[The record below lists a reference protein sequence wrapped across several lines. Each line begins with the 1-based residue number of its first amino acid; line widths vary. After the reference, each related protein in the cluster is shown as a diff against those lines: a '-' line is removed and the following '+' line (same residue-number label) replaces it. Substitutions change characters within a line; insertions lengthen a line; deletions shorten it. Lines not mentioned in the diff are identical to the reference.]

1 VTPQLALR
9 ISAYLLVADGVLT
22 LFAAGLVGPLG
33 LALVAGA
40 LGLAWWR
47 AGSGRTS
54 ITEGFASPR
63 GAVRLTLRSRLDRVL
78 VLAVAAGA
86 TAHLVYVAASA
97 LDGFVSL
104 LLLLVLL
111 RLGTARSLGD
121 LRDAGLLSFFM
132 LVAASSVAFGV
143 SLLFAFVGFLAL
155 GTWML
160 MLHHVVSE
168 SERADQDPSTPGI
181 FRLSVAGSLAAI
193 VITSA
198 LFFVIP
204 RVGQASLPIRAELR
218 RMITGF
224 TSQVEL
230 GAIGEIETDTTVV
243 MRVSLPEAGAAASA
257 LPGLRWRGITLDQF
271 DGRGWTAS
279 RPERRALR
287 ASPSGLVRVGAGR
300 GGGRLLTQEIFLE
313 PIGTDVIFAAPRVLG
328 VRLAAP
334 GLLVDDA
341 GGLSVAAPAAR
352 LHYTVESE
360 LEFPGQVTGPPP
372 RPLDAAARER
382 YLQVPPL
389 GERIQA
395 LARRVTAGTADGG
408 EAARRLTA
416 FLSRELRYSLVQART
431 PGVDALEDF
440 LFVRRSGNCEYFA
453 TALAVM
459 LRTVGVPARVV
470 NGFQRGEW
478 NPYGEYLAVRL
489 SDAHSWVEA
498 WIDGAGWV
506 TFDASPRNEA
516 DAGGGRLGLY
526 LDALRMRWYRYVVN
540 WSLKDQV
547 DLASSIRHT
556 ARRWRPEW
564 PTPSAWPRPSASLLI
579 GVSATVALV
588 VAWRWRRG
596 DGMARPRFGRRDVPD
611 FYRRAL
617 RLLARRGV
625 RPEPHETAREFCARI
640 QAELPAW
647 RDAAG
652 ALTSAYERVRF
663 GELPLVGDE
672 RTALAH
678 SLTALRAGR
687 DHTSSSRSR

>member
-1 VTPQLALR
+1 
-9 ISAYLLVADGVLT
+9 
-22 LFAAGLVGPLG
+22 VGPTGLG
-33 LALVAGA
+33 LVAGA
-40 LGLAWWR
+40 LVLAWWR
-47 AGSGRTS
+47 AGAGRVM
-54 ITEGFASPR
+54 E
-63 GAVRLTLRSRLDRVL
+63 RLDRVL
-78 VLAVAAGA
+78 VLAVAAAA
-86 TAHLVYVAASA
+86 TTHLVYIAESA

-143 SLLFAFVGFLAL
+143 SLLFAFVAFLGLAS
-155 GTWML
+155 WML
-160 MLHHVVSE
+160 MLHHVVAE
-168 SERADQDPSTPGI
+168 SERANQDPATPGL

-193 VITSA
+193 LITAA

-204 RVGQASLPIRAELR
+204 RVGQASLPIRAGFT

-243 MRVSLPEAGAAASA
+243 MRVTLPDAGAAAVT
-257 LPGLRWRGITLDQF
+257 LPGLRWRGITLDEF

-287 ASPSGLVRVGAGR
+287 AWPSGLVRVGAPR
-300 GGGRLLTQEIFLE
+300 GTGRLLTQEIFLE
-313 PIGTDVIFAAPRVLG
+313 PIGTDVIFAAPRALS
-328 VRLAAP
+328 VRLSGP

-341 GGLSVAAPAAR
+341 GALSVAAPAAR
-352 LHYTVESE
+352 LHYTVDSE
-360 LEFPGQVTGPPP
+360 LESPKRGAGPPP
-372 RPLDAAARER
+372 RPLDHAARER
-382 YLQVPPL
+382 YLQLPPL
-389 GERIQA
+389 PARIGA
-395 LARRVTAGTADGG
+395 LARRVTAESADGG
-408 EAARRLTA
+408 DAARRLTT
-416 FLSRELRYSLVQART
+416 FLAREFRYSLTQART
-431 PGVDALEDF
+431 PGMDALEDF
-440 LFVRRSGNCEYFA
+440 LFVRRAGNCEYFA

-459 LRTVGVPARVV
+459 LRGVGVPARLV

-498 WIDGAGWV
+498 WVDGEGWV
-506 TFDASPRNEA
+506 TFDPSPRGEPGS
-516 DAGGGRLGLY
+516 AGWGRVGLY

-547 DLASSIRHT
+547 DLAASIRHT

-564 PTPSAWPRPSASLLI
+564 PALGWPRPSAPLLL
-579 GVSATVALV
+579 GVTSAVALV

-596 DGMARPRFGRRDVPD
+596 DGGARPRLGRRDVPH

-625 RPEPHETAREFCARI
+625 RPAPHETAREFCARI
-640 QAELPAW
+640 QAEVPAW
-647 RDAAG
+647 SAAAG
-652 ALTSAYERVRF
+652 SLTLAYERVRF
-663 GELPLVGDE
+663 GGSPLAPDE
-672 RTALAH
+672 RDALAR
-678 SLTALRAGR
+678 SLTTLR
-687 DHTSSSRSR
+687 DS

>member
-9 ISAYLLVADGVLT
+9 IAAYLLVADGVAALC
-22 LFAAGLVGPLG
+22 AAGLVGPWG
-33 LALVAGA
+33 LTLVAAA
-40 LGLAWWR
+40 LALAWWR
-47 AGSGRTS
+47 AGSGRPM
-54 ITEGFASPR
+54 A
-63 GAVRLTLRSRLDRVL
+63 RLDRVL
-78 VLAVAAGA
+78 ALAVAAAA
-86 TAHLVYVAASA
+86 TTHLVYVAESA

-132 LVAASSVAFGV
+132 LVAASSVTFGV
-143 SLLFAFVGFLAL
+143 SLLFAFTGYLAL

-160 MLHHVVSE
+160 ILHHVVSE
-168 SERADQDPSTPGI
+168 SEGANQDPSTPGI
-181 FRLSVAGSLAAI
+181 FSLSVAGSVAAI
-193 VITSA
+193 VVTAA

-204 RVGQASLPIRAELR
+204 RVGQASLPIRAELK

-230 GAIGEIETDTTVV
+230 GAIGEIEGDTTVV
-243 MRVSLPEAGAAASA
+243 MRVTLPEAGAKAAA

-279 RPERRALR
+279 RSERRALR
-287 ASPSGLVRVGAGR
+287 PWPSGLIRVGMSR

-313 PIGTDVIFAAPRVLG
+313 PIGADVIFAAPRVLS
-328 VRLAAP
+328 VRLAGP

-341 GGLSVAAPAAR
+341 GALSVAAPAAR

-360 LEFPGQVTGPPP
+360 LESPWSPASPPA
-372 RPLDAAARER
+372 RPLAAEERER
-382 YLQVPPL
+382 YLRLPPL
-389 GERIQA
+389 GARVTA
-395 LARRVTAGTADGG
+395 LARRVSAGSADDGD
-408 EAARRLTA
+408 AARRLSA
-416 FLSRELRYSLVQART
+416 YLGRELRYSLIQART

-440 LFVRRSGNCEYFA
+440 LFVRRAGNCEYFA

-459 LRTVGVPARVV
+459 LRTIGVPARVV

-478 NPYGEYLAVRL
+478 NPYGEYMAVRL

-506 TFDASPRNEA
+506 TFDPSPRRET

-547 DLASSIRHT
+547 DLAASIRHT
-556 ARRWRPEW
+556 ARRWRPQWASLE
-564 PTPSAWPRPSASLLI
+564 AWPRPSASLVL
-579 GVSATVALV
+579 GLGAVLALV
-588 VAWRWRRG
+588 VVWRRRRG
-596 DGMARPRFGRRDVPD
+596 GHLAGPRGRGRDVPD

-617 RLLARRGV
+617 RALARRGV
-625 RPEPHETAREFCARI
+625 RPAPHETAREFCARVR
-640 QAELPAW
+640 AERPAW
-647 RDAAG
+647 SEAATVV
-652 ALTSAYERVRF
+652 TSAYERVRF
-663 GELPLVGDE
+663 GGAALTADE
-672 RTALAH
+672 RAALGE
-678 SLTALRAGR
+678 SLTALRNF
-687 DHTSSSRSR
+687 

>member
-1 VTPQLALR
+1 MTPQLALR
-9 ISAYLLVADGVLT
+9 IAAYLLVADGVVT
-22 LFAAGLVGPLG
+22 LFLAGLVGPMGLG
-33 LALVAGA
+33 LVAGA
-40 LGLAWWR
+40 LVLAWWR
-47 AGSGRTS
+47 AGSGRQM
-54 ITEGFASPR
+54 
-63 GAVRLTLRSRLDRVL
+63 VRLDRVL
-78 VLAVAAGA
+78 VLAVAAAA
-86 TAHLVYVAASA
+86 TTHLVYVAESA

-111 RLGTARSLGD
+111 RMGTARSLGD
-121 LRDAGLLSFFM
+121 VRDAGLLSFFM

-143 SLLFAFVGFLAL
+143 SLLFAFVSFLAL

-160 MLHHVVSE
+160 MLHHVVAESE
-168 SERADQDPSTPGI
+168 SANQDPATPGL
-181 FRLSVAGSLAAI
+181 FRLSVAGSLAA
-193 VITSA
+193 VLITSA

-204 RVGQASLPIRAELR
+204 RVGQASLPIRAEFK

-243 MRVSLPEAGAAASA
+243 MRVTLPDGGAAAAA

-271 DGRGWTAS
+271 DGRGWTAA

-287 ASPSGLVRVGAGR
+287 AWPSGLVRVGTPR
-300 GGGRLLTQEIFLE
+300 GTGRLLTQEIFLE
-313 PIGTDVIFAAPRVLG
+313 PIGTDVIFAAPRALG

-334 GLLVDDA
+334 GLLLDDA

-352 LHYTVESE
+352 LHYTVDSE
-360 LEFPGQVTGPPP
+360 LESSQRPLGPAP
-372 RPLDAAARER
+372 RPLDQAARER
-382 YLQVPPL
+382 YLQLPSLPARV
-389 GERIQA
+389 GA
-395 LARRVTAGTADGG
+395 LARRVAAASADDGD
-408 EAARRLTA
+408 AARRLTA
-416 FLSRELRYSLVQART
+416 FLTRELRYSLAQAPT
-431 PGVDALEDF
+431 PGADALEDF
-440 LFVRRSGNCEYFA
+440 LFVRRTGNCEYFA

-459 LRTVGVPARVV
+459 LRVVGIPARLV

-498 WIDGAGWV
+498 WIDGEGWV
-506 TFDASPRNEA
+506 SFDPSPRGEGEH
-516 DAGGGRLGLY
+516 AGGGRMGLY
-526 LDALRMRWYRYVVN
+526 FDALRMQWYRYVVN

-547 DLASSIRHT
+547 DLAASIRQT

-564 PTPSAWPRPSASLLI
+564 PTLGGWPRPSASFALA
-579 GVSATVALV
+579 VTSVVALV

-596 DGMARPRFGRRDVPD
+596 DGNTRPRLGGRAVPD

-625 RPEPHETAREFCARI
+625 RPAPHETAREFCARI
-640 QAELPAW
+640 QAEIPAW
-647 RDAAG
+647 SDAAG

-663 GELPLVGDE
+663 GRAPLASDE

-678 SLTALRAGR
+678 SLARLRGSR
-687 DHTSSSRSR
+687 QVTS

>member
-9 ISAYLLVADGVLT
+9 IAAYLLVTDGVLT
-22 LFAAGLVGPLG
+22 LYAAGLVGLLG
-33 LALVAGA
+33 LGLVAIA

-47 AGSGRTS
+47 AGSGR
-54 ITEGFASPR
+54 R
-63 GAVRLTLRSRLDRVL
+63 MDRLDRVL
-78 VLAVAAGA
+78 VLAVAAAA
-86 TAHLVYVAASA
+86 TAHVVYVAESA

-104 LLLLVLL
+104 LVLLVLL

-168 SERADQDPSTPGI
+168 SELAAQDPSTPGI

-193 VITSA
+193 TITSA

-204 RVGQASLPIRAELR
+204 RVGQASLPIRSELR

-243 MRVSLPEAGAAASA
+243 MRVSLPDAGTAASA
-257 LPGLRWRGITLDQF
+257 LPGLRWRGIALDQF

-287 ASPSGLVRVGAGR
+287 TPPWGILRVGTSRGVGR
-300 GGGRLLTQEIFLE
+300 VLTQEIFLE
-313 PIGTDVIFAAPRVLG
+313 PIGTDVIFAAPRVLN
-328 VRLAAP
+328 VRLSAP
-334 GLLVDDA
+334 GLLIDDA
-341 GGLSVAAPAAR
+341 GGLSIGTAGAR

-360 LEFPGQVTGPPP
+360 LESPGRVTPPPP
-372 RPLDAAARER
+372 RPLDDASRER
-382 YLQVPPL
+382 YLQLPPL
-389 GERIQA
+389 GSRIPA
-395 LARRVTAGTADGG
+395 LARRVTAGAEGS
-408 EAARRLTA
+408 EAAGRLTA
-416 FLSRELRYSLVQART
+416 FLARELRYSLIQGRT

-453 TALAVM
+453 TALAIM
-459 LRTVGVPARVV
+459 LRTVGIPARLV

-498 WIDGAGWV
+498 WIEGQGWV
-506 TFDASPRNEA
+506 TFDPSPRAEG
-516 DAGGGRLGLY
+516 DAARGRLGLY

-547 DLASSIRHT
+547 DLASSLRHT

-564 PTPSAWPRPSASLLI
+564 PTLGGWPRPSASLVL
-579 GVSATVALV
+579 GVGAAVALAFV
-588 VAWRWRRG
+588 WRRRRG
-596 DGMARPRFGRRDVPD
+596 DAVVRMRLGRHDVPD

-617 RLLARRGV
+617 RRLARRGI
-625 RPEPHETAREFCARI
+625 RPAPHETAREFCARV
-640 QAELPAW
+640 QAEAPAW
-647 RDAAG
+647 ADAAD
-652 ALTSAYERVRF
+652 ALTQAYERVRF
-663 GELPLVGDE
+663 GGASLVPAD
-672 RTALAH
+672 RATIDA
-678 SLTALRAGR
+678 ALRTLRA
-687 DHTSSSRSR
+687 S

>member
-1 VTPQLALR
+1 VTPLLALR
-9 ISAYLLVADGVLT
+9 VSAYLLVADGVAT
-22 LFAAGLVGPLG
+22 LYAAGLIGPLG
-33 LALVAGA
+33 LAFVAGA
-40 LGLAWWR
+40 LALAWWR
-47 AGSGRTS
+47 ARGL
-54 ITEGFASPR
+54 ASPR
-63 GAVRLTLRSRLDRVL
+63 GAPRLTLRLRLDRVL
-78 VLAVAAGA
+78 VLAVAAAA
-86 TAHLVYVAASA
+86 TAHLVYVAESA

-168 SERADQDPSTPGI
+168 SERADQDPATPGI

-204 RVGQASLPIRAELR
+204 RVGQASLPIRAEFR

-230 GAIGEIETDTTVV
+230 GAIGEIEADTTVV

-287 ASPSGLVRVGAGR
+287 VSPTGFARVGAPR
-300 GGGRLLTQEIFLE
+300 GGRMLTQEIFLE

-328 VRLAAP
+328 VRLAA
-334 GLLVDDA
+334 GVLVDDA
-341 GGLSVAAPAAR
+341 GGLSVAAPATR

-360 LEFPGQVTGPPP
+360 LEFWERAAGPPP
-372 RPLDAAARER
+372 RPLEAAARER
-382 YLQVPPL
+382 YLQLPPL
-389 GERIQA
+389 GARIPA
-395 LARRVTAGTADGG
+395 LARRITEGSADGG
-408 EAARRLTA
+408 ESARRLTTY
-416 FLSRELRYSLVQART
+416 LSRELRYSLVQART
-431 PGVDALEDF
+431 PGVDALDDF

-506 TFDASPRNEA
+506 TFDPSPRDER
-516 DAGGGRLGLY
+516 DAGGGRVGLY

-547 DLASSIRHT
+547 DLAASLRHT

-564 PTPSAWPRPSASLLI
+564 PTLTEWPRPNASFLL
-579 GVSATVALV
+579 GLTAAVALV

-596 DGMARPRFGRRDVPD
+596 DAVSAPRLGRRDVPD

-625 RPEPHETAREFCARI
+625 RPAPHETAREFCARV
-640 QAELPAW
+640 QAEIPAW
-647 RDAAG
+647 REAAG
-652 ALTSAYERVRF
+652 DLTSAYERVRF
-663 GELPLVGDE
+663 GGSSLAPDE
-672 RTALAH
+672 RAVLAH
-678 SLTALRAGR
+678 SLSALRSSR
-687 DHTSSSRSR
+687 DHTSSARSD

>member
-1 VTPQLALR
+1 VRPQLALR
-9 ISAYLLVADGVLT
+9 ISAYLLVADGVAA
-22 LFAAGLVGPLG
+22 LFFAGLVGPVALT
-33 LALVAGA
+33 LVAGA

-47 AGSGRTS
+47 AGSGR
-54 ITEGFASPR
+54 AM
-63 GAVRLTLRSRLDRVL
+63 ARLDRLL
-78 VLAVAAGA
+78 VLAVAAAA
-86 TAHLVYVAASA
+86 TVHLVYVAESP

-104 LLLLVLL
+104 LLLLVML
-111 RLGTARSLGD
+111 RLFTARSLGD

-132 LVAASSVAFGV
+132 LVAAASVAFGV

-155 GTWML
+155 GTWTL

-168 SERADQDPSTPGI
+168 SEQADQDPATPGL
-181 FRLSVAGSLAAI
+181 FRLSVAGSLAAV

-230 GAIGEIETDTTVV
+230 GAIGEIEADTTVV
-243 MRVSLPEAGAAASA
+243 MRVTLPDAGMTGAA

-271 DGRGWTAS
+271 DGRAWIAS

-287 ASPSGLVRVGAGR
+287 AIAPGVVRVGTPRGTGR
-300 GGGRLLTQEIFLE
+300 ILTQEIFLE
-313 PIGTDVIFAAPRVLG
+313 PIGTDVIFAAPRVLT

-334 GLLVDDA
+334 GLLVDDT

-352 LHYTVESE
+352 LRYTIDSE
-360 LEFPGQVTGPPP
+360 LEPRSRGAGPSP
-372 RPLDAAARER
+372 RPLDGVARER
-382 YLQVPPL
+382 YLQLPPL
-389 GERIQA
+389 PARVAA
-395 LARRVTAGTADGG
+395 LAQRVTAGSADGG
-408 EAARRLTA
+408 EAARRLTE
-416 FLSRELRYSLVQART
+416 FLTREFRYSLVQTRT
-431 PGVDALEDF
+431 PGADALEDF

-459 LRTVGVPARVV
+459 LRVVGVPARVV

-478 NPYGEYLAVRL
+478 NPYGEFFAVRL

-498 WIDGAGWV
+498 WVEGAGWLS
-506 TFDASPRNEA
+506 FDPSPRGEP
-516 DAGGGRLGLY
+516 AGAAWGRLGLY

-547 DLASSIRHT
+547 DLAAAIRQT
-556 ARRWRPEW
+556 ARSWRPEW
-564 PTPSAWPRPSASLLI
+564 PGIGGWEASRAPVLGGLA
-579 GVSATVALV
+579 VVVAAL
-588 VAWRWRRG
+588 VAWRLRRG
-596 DGMARPRFGRRDVPD
+596 GVLGRSRVGRRAVPD

-625 RPEPHETAREFCARI
+625 RPARHETAREFC
-640 QAELPAW
+640 
-647 RDAAG
+647 
-652 ALTSAYERVRF
+652 ERVRAERATWGDAVSALTLAYEHVRF
-663 GELPLVGDE
+663 GGTELGPIE
-672 RTALAH
+672 RDALDR
-678 SLTALRAGR
+678 SLSTLR
-687 DHTSSSRSR
+687 TP

>member
-1 VTPQLALR
+1 MTPQLALR
-9 ISAYLLVADGVLT
+9 LSAYLLVADGVAA
-22 LFAAGLVGPLG
+22 LFVAGLVGPLG
-33 LALVAGA
+33 LGFVAGA
-40 LGLAWWR
+40 LALAWWR
-47 AGSGRTS
+47 AGSGRR
-54 ITEGFASPR
+54 IA
-63 GAVRLTLRSRLDRVL
+63 RLDRVL
-78 VLAVAAGA
+78 VLAVAVGA
-86 TAHLVYVAASA
+86 TTHLVYVAESA

-121 LRDAGLLSFFM
+121 VRDAGLLSFFM
-132 LVAASSVAFGV
+132 LVAASSMTFGV
-143 SLLFAFVGFLAL
+143 SLLFAFVGFLGL
-155 GTWML
+155 GSWML

-168 SERADQDPSTPGI
+168 SERADQDPATPGI

-204 RVGQASLPIRAELR
+204 RVGQASLPIRAELK

-230 GAIGEIETDTTVV
+230 GAIGEIESDTTVV
-243 MRVSLPEAGAAASA
+243 MRVTLPEAGAKAAT

-287 ASPSGLVRVGAGR
+287 ASPLGYVRVGAQR

-313 PIGTDVIFAAPRVLG
+313 PIGADVIFAAPRVLS

-341 GGLSVAAPAAR
+341 GGLSVATAAAR

-360 LEFPGQVTGPPP
+360 LESRTRPPGPPP
-372 RPLDAAARER
+372 PPLEAAARER
-382 YLQVPPL
+382 YLQLPPL
-389 GERIQA
+389 PARVSA
-395 LARRVTAGTADGG
+395 LAHRVTAGSAEAG
-408 EAARRLTA
+408 EAARRLTEY
-416 FLSRELRYSLVQART
+416 LTRELRYSLTQART

-440 LFVRRSGNCEYFA
+440 LFVRRSGNCEYFS

-478 NPYGEYLAVRL
+478 NPYGEYMAVRL

-498 WIDGAGWV
+498 WIDGAGWI
-506 TFDASPRNEA
+506 TFDPSPRGDAEA
-516 DAGGGRLGLY
+516 AGWGRLGLY
-526 LDALRMRWYRYVVN
+526 FDAMRIRWYRYVVN
-540 WSLKDQV
+540 CSLKDQV
-547 DLASSIRHT
+547 DLAASIRQT

-564 PTPSAWPRPSASLLI
+564 PGLSAWPRPGASLWL
-579 GVSATVALV
+579 GLTAVVAFV

-596 DGMARPRFGRRDVPD
+596 DGVARPRLGRRDVPD

-625 RPEPHETAREFCARI
+625 RPAPPETAREFCARV
-640 QAELPAW
+640 QAAIPAW
-647 RDAAG
+647 SAAAS
-652 ALTSAYERVRF
+652 ALTLAYERVRF
-663 GELPLVGDE
+663 GGSPLAPDE
-672 RTALAH
+672 RATLAQ
-678 SLTALRAGR
+678 SLAVLRG
-687 DHTSSSRSR
+687 SRKNMPSPRSAR

>member
-1 VTPQLALR
+1 VTPRLALR
-9 ISAYLLVADGVLT
+9 ISAYLLVGDGVAA
-22 LFAAGLVGPLG
+22 LFLAGLVGPIG
-33 LALVAGA
+33 LTLVAAA

-47 AGSGRTS
+47 AGAGRP
-54 ITEGFASPR
+54 IPR
-63 GAVRLTLRSRLDRVL
+63 ARLDRLVVL
-78 VLAVAAGA
+78 VVAAAA
-86 TAHLVYVAASA
+86 TVHLVYVAQSP

-111 RLGTARSLGD
+111 RLFTARSLGD

-132 LVAASSVAFGV
+132 LVASASVAFGV
-143 SLLFAFVGFLAL
+143 SLLFAFIGFLAL
-155 GTWML
+155 GTWTL

-168 SERADQDPSTPGI
+168 SERADQDPATPGL

-204 RVGQASLPIRAELR
+204 RLGQASLPIRAELR

-243 MRVSLPEAGAAASA
+243 MRVGLPETGSAAGV

-287 ASPSGLVRVGAGR
+287 AIPPGVVRVGAPR
-300 GGGRLLTQEIFLE
+300 GGRVLTQEVFLE
-313 PIGTDVIFAAPRVLG
+313 PIGTDVIFAAPRVLT
-328 VRLAAP
+328 VRLAGP
-334 GLLVDDA
+334 GLLVDDT

-352 LHYTVESE
+352 LRYTVESE
-360 LEFPGQVTGPPP
+360 LAPRARGAGSLP
-372 RPLDAAARER
+372 RPLDGAARER
-382 YLQVPPL
+382 YLQLSPL
-389 GERIQA
+389 APRIAA
-395 LARRVTAGTADGG
+395 LARRVTAASADGG
-408 EAARRLTA
+408 DAARRLTD
-416 FLSRELRYSLVQART
+416 FLSREFRYSLVQTRT
-431 PGVDALEDF
+431 PGADALEDF
-440 LFVRRSGNCEYFA
+440 LFIRRSGNCEYFA

-459 LRTVGVPARVV
+459 LRVVGVPSRVV

-478 NPYGEYLAVRL
+478 NPYGEFFAVRL

-498 WIDGAGWV
+498 WVEGAGWV
-506 TFDASPRNEA
+506 AFDPSPRG
-516 DAGGGRLGLY
+516 DPAGAAWGRLGLY

-540 WSLKDQV
+540 WSLKDQA
-547 DLASSIRHT
+547 DLAAAIRQT

-564 PTPSAWPRPSASLLI
+564 PAFGDWEGARAPVLVGLA
-579 GVSATVALV
+579 VVVAAV

-596 DGMARPRFGRRDVPD
+596 VIGRPRAGRRVVPD

-625 RPEPHETAREFCARI
+625 RPARHETAREFCERVR
-640 QAELPAW
+640 AERPAW
-647 RDAAG
+647 ADAVG
-652 ALTSAYERVRF
+652 TLTLTYERVRF
-663 GELPLVGDE
+663 GGTPLGPDE
-672 RTALAH
+672 RAALDH
-678 SLTALRAGR
+678 SLSALRA
-687 DHTSSSRSR
+687 SEN

>member
-1 VTPQLALR
+1 MTPQLALR
-9 ISAYLLVADGVLT
+9 ISAYLLVADGVAA
-22 LFAAGLVGPLG
+22 LFVAGLVGPMG

-47 AGSGRTS
+47 AGSGRR
-54 ITEGFASPR
+54 IA
-63 GAVRLTLRSRLDRVL
+63 RLDRVL
-78 VLAVAAGA
+78 VLVVAAAA
-86 TAHLVYVAASA
+86 TTHLVYVAESA

-143 SLLFAFVGFLAL
+143 SLLFAFVGYLAL

-168 SERADQDPSTPGI
+168 SELADQDPATPGL

-193 VITSA
+193 VITAA

-204 RVGQASLPIRAELR
+204 RVGQASLPIRAELK

-243 MRVSLPEAGAAASA
+243 MRVSFPDAGATAAE
-257 LPGLRWRGITLDQF
+257 LPGLRWRGVTLDQF
-271 DGRGWTAS
+271 DGHTWTAS

-287 ASPSGLVRVGAGR
+287 ASPSGHVRVGAPR
-300 GGGRLLTQEIFLE
+300 GGGRFLTQEVFLE
-313 PIGTDVIFAAPRVLG
+313 PIGTDVIFAAPRVISLQIAAHG
-328 VRLAAP
+328 VLI
-334 GLLVDDA
+334 DDT
-341 GGLSVAAPAAR
+341 GSLSVAAAAAR
-352 LHYTVESE
+352 LSYTVESE
-360 LEFPGQVTGPPP
+360 LESRGRVSGPPP
-372 RPLDAAARER
+372 RPLDAAARDR
-382 YLQVPPL
+382 YLQLPSLPPRVP
-389 GERIQA
+389 A
-395 LARRVTAGTADGG
+395 LAQRIAAGSADHA
-408 EAARRLTA
+408 EAARRLTEYLA
-416 FLSRELRYSLVQART
+416 RELRYSLVQGRT
-431 PGVDALEDF
+431 AGTDVLEDF

-459 LRTVGVPARVV
+459 LRVVGVPARVV

-478 NPYGEYLAVRL
+478 NPYGEFLAVRL

-506 TFDASPRNEA
+506 SFDASPRAEA
-516 DAGGGRLGLY
+516 DGAGGGRLGLY

-547 DLASSIRHT
+547 DLAASIRHT

-564 PTPSAWPRPSASLLI
+564 PGLGAWPRPNTSLLL
-579 GVSATVALV
+579 GLGAAVAFV
-588 VAWRWRRG
+588 AAWRWRRG
-596 DGMARPRFGRRDVPD
+596 DRLVRQRAGRRDVPE

-617 RLLARRGV
+617 RLLARRGM
-625 RPEPHETAREFCARI
+625 RPGPDETAREFCARV
-640 QAELPAW
+640 QAEIPAW
-647 RDAAG
+647 SDAAG
-652 ALTSAYERVRF
+652 ALTLAYERVRF
-663 GELPLVGDE
+663 ADAPLAPDE
-672 RTALAH
+672 RAALAQC
-678 SLTALRAGR
+678 LIALR
-687 DHTSSSRSR
+687 TS